1 MGRKSLKET
10 RQKEIIKGFYAVAKR
25 EGLENT
31 SIGKVANYLGI
42 NPSLILHYF
51 STREQLIYH
60 FVDFILERYA
70 NIFLVEGEEIDNKE
84 KVITLVNN
92 LFSRKWN
99 RYLNDGV
106 FYSVYAQTFRNKKI
120 RKLYKQLHD
129 NLRLMLS
136 KALESAVKNK
146 VVKIDDITQMTD
158 IIYTLV
164 DGSYYYLSMFDDMDK
179 KEEMLV
185 GYRKYVLNLLKID

>member
-10 RQKEIIKGFYAVAKR
+10 RQKEIIKGFYAVAKK

-31 SIGKVANYLGI
+31 SIGKVANHLGI

-70 NIFLVEGEEIDNKE
+70 NIFLVDGEEIDSEE
-84 KVITLVNN
+84 KVVTLVNN

-106 FYSVYAQTFRNKKI
+106 FYSVYAQTFRDKKI
-120 RKLYKQLHD
+120 KRLYKQLHD

-146 VVKIDDITQMTD
+146 IIDVPDIVQMTD
-158 IIYTLV
+158 VIYTLV
-164 DGSYYYLSMFDDMDK
+164 DGSYYYLSMFEDKDK
-179 KEEMLV
+179 KEQMLT
-185 GYRKYVLNLLKID
+185 GYRNYVLSLLKIS